1 MGIHRI
7 CRRCGKEWNVS
18 CIDPGP
24 KVYICP
30 VCDLAERL
38 KTKNQKEDNHCMI
51 KNGSASDKGRGRW

>member
-7 CRRCGKEWNVS
+7 CRRCGKKWNVS

-38 KTKNQKEDNHCMI
+38 RNKKERETRNCMN
-51 KNGSASDKGRGRW
+51 KPGSASDSGLDRW

>member
-7 CRRCGKEWNVS
+7 CRRCGKKWNVS

-38 KTKNQKEDNHCMI
+38 RNGKRRKDEEKTRNQTDD
-51 KNGSASDKGRGRW
+51 GSRLFQR